1 MGAKLFV
8 IDGSPAVRRMVE
20 QVSATEG
27 YEVHTFQDGPTAL
40 QAAKQ
45 HAPKTIIA
53 DFHLDKITFSSF
65 CKELGKIEN
74 MSEASIISLVD
85 SSDKIDESVYKSL
98 GVAVFLTKPL
108 EPGNLLDTLKSLAEK
123 RAKKGAK
130 AKTKRTWPPVT
141 TSTDDEEDEDMG
153 AKGPVEE
160 LEFTLPPA
168 KAPSAS
174 APAHHESKPSAASG
188 PAPVPTASVG
198 SRASAPPA
206 TASAQAAP
214 AQLESAS
221 KTLIDAMAAG
231 VIPQV
236 TQAIM
241 GSLPGLIAKEVES
254 ALSSR
259 LEDTV
264 QKHVAQTLSNAKIT
278 ETVEMVMRKELPG
291 LMAAQMASHVVSI
304 ETALDTK
311 LSSKL
316 ESMAKPLIERAS
328 QETLGGGVEA
338 QVEKQLPKVVR
349 DHVGSIDRLVMNT
362 VQDLA
367 APQIREA
374 LEKQMQEGVP
384 QQVAKAVRDQVGS
397 IDRLVLNTVQDLAA
411 PQLHE
416 AIEKTVRESA
426 QDQIARAVREIV
438 PAVAETQVS
447 EEIKRLSA
455 LA

>member
-27 YEVHTFQDGPTAL
+27 YEVHTFQDGPSAI
-40 QAAKQ
+40 QAARQ

-65 CKELGKIEN
+65 CKELGKIESL
-74 MSEASIISLVD
+74 SEASIISLVD
-85 SSDKIDESVYKSL
+85 SSDKVDESAYKSL

-108 EPGNLLDTLKSLAEK
+108 EPGNLLDTLRLLAEK
-123 RAKKGAK
+123 RAKKSAK
-130 AKTKRTWPPVT
+130 AKTKRAWPPVT
-141 TSTDDEEDEDMG
+141 TSTDAEEDEDAAG
-153 AKGPVEE
+153 NGPAEE
-160 LEFTLPPA
+160 LDFTLPPSN
-168 KAPSAS
+168 APSATTS
-174 APAHHESKPSAASG
+174 AQ
-188 PAPVPTASVG
+188 
-198 SRASAPPA
+198 
-206 TASAQAAP
+206 ASAQPAP

-236 TQAIM
+236 TQVIM
-241 GSLPGLIAKEVES
+241 ASLPGLIAKEVES
-254 ALSSR
+254 ALASR

-278 ETVEMVMRKELPG
+278 ETVELVMRKELPG

-304 ETALDTK
+304 EAALETK
-311 LSSKL
+311 LGSKL
-316 ESMAKPLIERAS
+316 ESMAKPLVERAS
-328 QETLGGGVEA
+328 QDTLGGGIEA
-338 QVEKQLPKVVR
+338 QVDKQLPKVIR

-374 LEKQMQEGVP
+374 IEKQMQEGVP
-384 QQVAKAVRDQVGS
+384 QHVAKAVRDQVGS

-411 PQLHE
+411 PQLRE

-426 QDQIARAVREIV
+426 HDQIAQAVREIV

>member
-8 IDGSPAVRRMVE
+8 IDGSPAVRRIVE

-27 YEVHTFQDGPTAL
+27 YEVHTFQDGPSAI

-65 CKELGKIEN
+65 CKELGKIE
-74 MSEASIISLVD
+74 SLSDASIISLVD
-85 SSDKIDESVYKSL
+85 SSDKVDESAYKSL

-108 EPGNLLDTLKSLAEK
+108 EPGNLLDTLRSLAEK
-123 RAKKGAK
+123 RAKKGTKAK
-130 AKTKRTWPPVT
+130 AKRTWPPVT
-141 TSTDDEEDEDMG
+141 TSTDAEEDENTDG
-153 AKGPVEE
+153 NGPVEE
-160 LEFTLPPA
+160 LDFTLPPS
-168 KAPSAS
+168 KAPS
-174 APAHHESKPSAASG
+174 
-188 PAPVPTASVG
+188 
-198 SRASAPPA
+198 A

-236 TQAIM
+236 TQVIM

-254 ALSSR
+254 ALASR
-259 LEDTV
+259 LEDAV

-278 ETVEMVMRKELPG
+278 ETVELVMRKELPG

-304 ETALDTK
+304 ETALETK
-311 LSSKL
+311 LGSKL
-316 ESMAKPLIERAS
+316 ESMAKPLVERTS
-328 QETLGGGVEA
+328 QETLGGVVEA

-367 APQIREA
+367 APQIRDA
-374 LEKQMQEGVP
+374 IDKQMQEGVP
-384 QQVAKAVRDQVGS
+384 QHIAKAVRDQVGS

-411 PQLHE
+411 PQLRE
-416 AIEKTVRESA
+416 TIEKTVRESA
-426 QDQIARAVREIV
+426 QDQIAQAVREIV
-438 PAVAETQVS
+438 PAVAETQIS